1 MSSNYTPA
9 QEQVADISDR
19 FQEHDK
25 LYGKSVRDDKYIWR
39 QVDSMTVESLFYL
52 IYWAQQHPDYTSTDW
67 DDWLEELQ
75 ERDPFFVR
83 QKTDKFKKGS
93 NNYHIWRMMMMVKEA
108 IRQRLKEEDAPDRRL
123 FDWSK

>member
-9 QEQVADISDR
+9 QEQVADIFER
-19 FQEHDK
+19 FGEHDK
-25 LYGKSVRDDKYIWR
+25 LYGKSVRNDKYIWQ

-52 IYWAQQHPDYTSTDW
+52 IYWAQQHPDYTATDW

-75 ERDPFFVR
+75 DRDPFYVR

-93 NNYHIWRMMMMVKEA
+93 NNYHIWLLMMMVKEA
-108 IRQRLKEEDAPDRRL
+108 IRQRLKEEDAPQRRL
-123 FDWSK
+123 FDWIK